1 MTTVHDVKGA
11 RFAAKGGKIFVDAP
25 YEHREALKALTGARW
40 NPDLSCWVYPA
51 SPSLA
56 YRLSEIFK
64 TRPTTSDAEFR
75 ELVRAGECAVA
86 ASHYK
91 DADNLTQ
98 PPVRKTDLWRHQLVA
113 YHMAIMQDATMLA
126 LDMGPQPLDA
136 KVLTPNGFAEM
147 GQIKIGDEVIG
158 QNGRPT
164 RVVGTLDNLGK
175 REVFRVIFK
184 DGTETRCTAD
194 HLWTVRTANDKAKG
208 YGWRT
213 FPLKHLLSLGL
224 MVKGSTQ
231 ERQNARWFV
240 PTADAVEYTPSPDKL
255 PIDPWILGVLLGNG
269 CFSTGVSLSTSDEWL
284 LKEAARILGPGYR
297 FSQSTSNGYDWG
309 IAFNGYGNPL
319 VRALRS
325 MGIYLCRSYTKFVP
339 HEYIYASVEER
350 LSLLQGLVDTDGYVS
365 PSGLVEY
372 TSASEQ
378 LAKDVLFLVRSLGGY
393 GVINPKT
400 LNTGPY
406 KGNTYYR
413 VHFRLSNGMLPCRTP
428 YKLKNWKPKKMTLDR
443 AIVDVVPDGVEEVR
457 CIQVANEDGLYLTD
471 SFIVTHNCGKSKV
484 AIDVAQN
491 MPASRVLVL
500 CPKSV
505 VSVWPRELEKH
516 SAVSYRVWAVRK
528 DSWTVERKARHLKK
542 FLEIPEP
549 AFVIVNYDSAWREGM
564 RQALLKQ
571 KWDLV
576 ICDESHRIKGH
587 TAKASKF
594 AAQLTRVSRKRICL
608 TGTPLPHSPM
618 DAFSQYRFLDP
629 GIYGDSFPK
638 FRAEFAVMGGYLN
651 KQIVKYINPE
661 RFNKRFYSIAYRV
674 MADDVLDLPEFIDEP
689 RTTEL
694 SGESKRVYRE
704 LATEFVAKVQD
715 GEITTNNALV
725 HMLRLQQVT
734 GGAVP
739 LDDGEVCIVGEDKAK
754 LLGEIIEDLPPGEPF
769 VVFGRFHHD
778 LDSIRKECESRG
790 LTCGELSG
798 RRNDLQA
805 WQDGNMDVLV
815 IQLQAGGVGVDVTR
829 ARVAIYYSLDFN
841 LGNYLQS
848 RARIRRPGQTR
859 SGLWIH
865 LVAEGTIDE
874 KVYRALEK
882 RQQVIEWVL
891 GNPES
896 ILEEAA

>member
-1 MTTVHDVKGA
+1 LSTDAYVKGA
-11 RFAAKGGKIFVDAP
+11 RFAAKNGKIFVDAP
-25 YEHREALKALTGARW
+25 YEFRESLKMLTGARW
-40 NPDLSCWVYPA
+40 NPDLSCWVYPS
-51 SPSLA
+51 SPSIA
-56 YRLSEIFK
+56 YRLSEIFQ
-64 TRPTTSDAEFR
+64 TRPTTANDEFK

-86 ASHYK
+86 AAHYR
-91 DADNLTQ
+91 DAEDLSQ
-98 PPVRKTDLWRHQLVA
+98 PPVRKTDLWRHQLVS
-113 YHMAIMQDATMLA
+113 YHMAMAQDATMLA

-136 KVLTPNGFAEM
+136 KVLTPCGFTEM
-147 GQIKIGDEVIG
+147 GRIKIGDEVIG
-158 QNGRPT
+158 RDGKPT
-164 RVVGTLDNLGK
+164 RVIDALDNLGEQ
-175 REVFRVIFK
+175 EVFRVVFK

-194 HLWTVRTANDKAKG
+194 HLWTVRTANDKARG

-213 FPLKHLLSLGL
+213 FPLKHILSLGL
-224 MVKGSTQ
+224 MVKGSTK

-240 PTADAVEYTPSPDKL
+240 PTVSAVEYAPLSEKL
-255 PIDPWILGVLLGNG
+255 PVDPWILGVLLGNG
-269 CFSTGVSLSTSDEWL
+269 CFGTGISLSTGDEWL
-284 LKEAARILGPGYR
+284 LKEAIRILGPDYR
-297 FSQSTSNGYDWG
+297 FSRSPSNTYDWS

-319 VRALRS
+319 TSLLRE
-325 MGIYLCRSYTKFVP
+325 MGLMSCHSYTKFVP
-339 HEYIYASVEER
+339 HKYLYASVDKR
-350 LSLLQGLVDTDGYVS
+350 LSLLQGLVDTDGYVAQ
-365 PSGLVEY
+365 SGLVEY
-372 TSASEQ
+372 LSASEQ

-413 VHFRLSNGMLPCRTP
+413 VHFRLPNGTPPCKTP
-428 YKLKNWKPKKMTLDR
+428 YKLENWRPKQMTLDR
-443 AIVDVVPDGVEEVR
+443 AIVDVIPDGVEKVR
-457 CIQVANEDGLYLTD
+457 CIKVANEDGLYLTD
-471 SFIVTHNCGKSKV
+471 NFIVTHNCGKSKV

-505 VSVWPRELEKH
+505 VSVWPRELDKH
-516 SAVSYRVWAVRK
+516 AAVCYRTWAIRR
-528 DSWTVERKARHLKK
+528 DSWSVDRKARHLKH
-542 FLEIPEP
+542 FLEAPEP

-564 RQALLKQ
+564 RQVLLKQ

-576 ICDESHRIKGH
+576 ICDESHRIKGP

-594 AAQLTRVSRKRICL
+594 AAQLTRVARKRICL

-629 GIYGDSFPK
+629 GIYGDSYPK
-638 FRAEFAVMGGYLN
+638 FRAEYAVMGGYLN

-661 RFNKRFYSIAYRV
+661 RFNKKFYSIAYRV
-674 MADDVLDLPEFIDEP
+674 MADDVLDLPEFVDEP
-689 RTTEL
+689 RTMEL
-694 SGESKRVYRE
+694 SGESKRIYRE
-704 LATEFVAKVQD
+704 LATEFVARVKD
-715 GEITTNNALV
+715 GEVTVNNALV

-734 GGAVP
+734 GGCVP
-739 LDDGEVCIVGEDKAK
+739 TDDGEVVVVGTDKRQ
-754 LLGEIIEDLPPGEPF
+754 LLGEVIEDLPVGEPF

-778 LDSIRKECESRG
+778 LDAIRGECESRG

-798 RRNDLQA
+798 RRNDLA
-805 WQDGNMDVLV
+805 SWQDGHSDVLI

-874 KVYRALEK
+874 KVYKALEK
-882 RQQVIEWVL
+882 RQQVVEWVL

>member
-1 MTTVHDVKGA
+1 MATIDIQGA
-11 RFAAKGGKIFVDAP
+11 RLHAKGCKIFADAP
-25 YEHREALKALTGARW
+25 YEFREQMKSLPGAKW
-40 NPDLSCWVYPA
+40 NPDFSCWVYPS

-56 YRLSEIFK
+56 YRLDEMFR
-64 TRPTTSDAEFR
+64 TRPCTRNDEFR
-75 ELVRAGECAVA
+75 ALVRAGECAVA

-91 DADNLTQ
+91 EAENLAQ
-98 PPVRKTDLWRHQLVA
+98 PPIRKTDMWKHQLVA
-113 YHMAIMQDATMLA
+113 YHMAMMQDATMLA

-240 PTADAVEYTPSPDKL
+240 PTVDAVEYTPSPDKL
-255 PIDPWILGVLLGNG
+255 PIDPWILGILLGNG
-269 CFSTGVSLSTSDEWL
+269 CFGTGVSLSTSDEWL

-297 FSQSTSNGYDWG
+297 FSQRTSNSYDWG

-339 HEYIYASVEER
+339 HEYLYASVDER

-413 VHFRLSNGMLPCRTP
+413 VHFRLSNGMPPCRTP
-428 YKLKNWKPKKMTLDR
+428 YKLKNWKPKKITLDR

-491 MPASRVLVL
+491 MMALRVLVL

-516 SAVSYRVWAVRK
+516 CAVSFRTWALRK
-528 DSWTVERKARHLKK
+528 DWTVEKKARHLKK
-542 FLEIPEP
+542 FLESPER
-549 AFVIVNYDSAWREGM
+549 AFVVVNYDSAWREGM
-564 RQALLKQ
+564 RQVLLKQ

-594 AAQLTRVSRKRICL
+594 AAQLTKVSKKRICL

-618 DAFSQYRFLDP
+618 DAFAQYRFLDP

-638 FRAEFAVMGGYLN
+638 FRAEFALMGGYLN
-651 KQIVKYINPE
+651 KQIVKYINPD

-674 MADDVLDLPEFIDEP
+674 MADDVLDLPEFVDEP
-689 RTTEL
+689 RTCDLT
-694 SGESKRVYRE
+694 GEAKRVYRE
-704 LATEFVAKVQD
+704 LETEFVAKIED
-715 GEITTNNALV
+715 GEITVNNALV
-725 HMLRLQQVT
+725 HMLRLAQVT
-734 GGAVP
+734 GGAVKN
-739 LDDGEVCIVGEDKAK
+739 DDGEVVVVGSDKAR
-754 LLGEIIEDLPPGEPF
+754 LLDEVVEDLPNGEPF

-778 LDSIRKECESRG
+778 LDTIRGVCEARG

-798 RRNDLQA
+798 RRNDLA
-805 WQDGNMDVLV
+805 EWQDGRMDVLV
-815 IQLQAGGVGVDVTR
+815 VQIQAGGVGVDVTR
-829 ARVAIYYSLDFN
+829 SRVAIYYSLDFN

-865 LVAEGTIDE
+865 LVAEGTIDA
-874 KVYRALEK
+874 KVYKALEK
-882 RQQVIEWVL
+882 RQSVVEWVL
-891 GNPES
+891 GNPKNDM
-896 ILEEAA
+896 EEAA